1 MNWINGFE
9 LLCYGL
15 TVALLVDIAK
25 KKSWHELQLFLSGA
39 LAGFILEL
47 GAVRL
52 TDIYHYSNAYFVS
65 IGRPPYQFPFFGGL
79 MWGGMAVCALRIA
92 RKFPWSRFLKALF
105 AGWLVVSFDLLLDVV
120 AIRLDGGFWVWN
132 GRPINLDIN
141 HHMWMS
147 VIWVNFLG
155 YLFETPALI
164 YLTLRQE
171 DRSSPKQDCDSLG
184 GLQATLRAGLQV
196 IGIGLGAVAFVAVAS
211 GIALYLDRVTDEWAS
226 FLAFVGLWLTILG
239 KVLVTLK
246 RQAQNLVWRGQK
258 DRVLI
263 LFWAVLYSY
272 CLLAL
277 ASLGILTALPL
288 YGLMAF
294 CLMFLTLVLCCVQI
308 KQEGGGHPAS
318 Q

>member
-15 TVALLVDIAK
+15 TVALLLDIGK
-25 KKSWHELQLFLSGA
+25 KKSWHELQLLLSGA

-52 TDIYHYSNAYFVS
+52 TDIYHYSDAYFVS

-92 RKFPWSRFLKALF
+92 RKLPWSRFWKALF

-120 AIRLDGGFWVWN
+120 AIRLDGGFWVWE

-171 DRSSPKQDCDSLG
+171 DRAREKTREDSLG
-184 GLQATLRAGLQV
+184 GLQAMLDTGFRVLAT
-196 IGIGLGAVAFVAVAS
+196 GLGAAAFVAVAS
-211 GIALYLDRVTDEWAS
+211 GIALYLDSVTDEWTS

-239 KVLVTLK
+239 KLLVTLK
-246 RQAQNLVWRGQK
+246 RQAANLTWQGQK
-258 DRVLI
+258 DKVLI
-263 LFWAVLYSY
+263 LFWASLYGY

-288 YGLMAF
+288 YALFAF
-294 CLMFLTLVLCCVQI
+294 ALLALTLALCLIQFCR
-308 KQEGGGHPAS
+308 ES
-318 Q
+318 